1 MSACRWIYAGSFN
14 EEEKKATI
22 LVEFSLTNQDMP
34 HFLKS
39 HEMSSQD
46 FTQYLM
52 TINPLS
58 ANPTKWS
65 DTLKKFLSKFPTN
78 CLSVF
83 DHFVG

>member
-14 EEEKKATI
+14 EEETKATI

-46 FTQYLM
+46 FKMVRHTQKIRKQVPNEL
-52 TINPLS
+52 
-58 ANPTKWS
+58 
-65 DTLKKFLSKFPTN
+65 FE
-78 CLSVF
+78 CV
-83 DHFVG
+83 

>member
-39 HEMSSQD
+39 HEMSSQN
-46 FTQYLM
+46 FTQDLM
-52 TINPLS
+52 KINPLS
-58 ANPTKWS
+58 ANPPKWS
-65 DTLKKFLSKFPTN
+65 DTLKKFVSKFPTN